1 MKKENE
7 DERLSFDVLL
17 KLAKGDFSVMDEVY
31 NVYEKRFRKY
41 AVNQGIEW
49 KVNFNELKVDEAI
62 SEMII
67 RYIKSLGTCKLLE
80 ELRSKM
86 D

>member
-49 KVNFNELKVDEAI
+49 KVNFIELKVDEAI

>member
-31 NVYEKRFRKY
+31 DVYEKRFRKY

-49 KVNFNELKVDEAI
+49 KVNFNELKVDEA
-62 SEMII
+62 MAVA
-67 RYIKSLGTCKLLE
+67 YCAWLSLKPPVEAG
-80 ELRSKM
+80 
-86 D
+86 